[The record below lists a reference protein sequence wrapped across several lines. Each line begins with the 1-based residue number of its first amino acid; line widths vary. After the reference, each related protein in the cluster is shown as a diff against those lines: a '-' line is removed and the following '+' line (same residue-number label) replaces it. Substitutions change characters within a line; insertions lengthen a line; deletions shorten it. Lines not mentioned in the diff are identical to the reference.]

1 MKSTLKIYTTALVLS
16 GALFSSCS
24 EDADL
29 DIIDEGDVRIGMG
42 VKLKN
47 SAKSGARL
55 MNSGIEEESWFLQIK
70 EIELETEEL
79 DENGNEFEREIELKF
94 KEVKKIVFNEFY
106 SGADFFI
113 NSPSGNYKEIEF

>member
-1 MKSTLKIYTTALVLS
+1 
-16 GALFSSCS
+16 
-24 EDADL
+24 
-29 DIIDEGDVRIGMG
+29 
-42 VKLKN
+42 
-47 SAKSGARL
+47 
-55 MNSGIEEESWFLQIK
+55 
-70 EIELETEEL
+70 LETEEL